1 MISETKLN
9 GTFPEVSFL
18 MNGFTPPYRMDR
30 NPNEVG
36 IALFVG
42 EDIPSRQILL
52 KTVMRI
58 RTLFC

>member
-9 GTFPEVSFL
+9 RTFPEVSFL

-30 NPNEVG
+30 NANEVG

-42 EDIPSRQILL
+42 EDIPSR
-52 KTVMRI
+52 
-58 RTLFC
+58 